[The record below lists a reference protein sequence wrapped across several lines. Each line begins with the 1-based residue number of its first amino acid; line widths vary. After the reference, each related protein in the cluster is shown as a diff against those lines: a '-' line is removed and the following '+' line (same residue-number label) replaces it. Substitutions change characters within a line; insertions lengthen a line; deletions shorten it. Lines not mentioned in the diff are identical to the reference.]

1 MFSCVTM
8 SFQSFMNYESLFMCH
23 CVFRKRC
30 MDLIS
35 IENQAEQNF
44 IGQNMARAG
53 VREVSDS
60 DDDDDDNN
68 HNNNANND
76 LDQVWTS
83 GRLCD
88 KEVDGCEQPR

>member
-1 MFSCVTM
+1 
-8 SFQSFMNYESLFMCH
+8 
-23 CVFRKRC
+23 

-60 DDDDDDNN
+60 DDDN
-68 HNNNANND
+68 HNDNTNND

>member
-1 MFSCVTM
+1 
-8 SFQSFMNYESLFMCH
+8 
-23 CVFRKRC
+23 

-68 HNNNANND
+68 HNNNAKND

>member
-1 MFSCVTM
+1 
-8 SFQSFMNYESLFMCH
+8 
-23 CVFRKRC
+23 

-60 DDDDDDNN
+60 DDDDDN
-68 HNNNANND
+68 HNDNANND

>member
-1 MFSCVTM
+1 
-8 SFQSFMNYESLFMCH
+8 
-23 CVFRKRC
+23 